1 MEGLLE
7 LRPPGIMGKWEEKF
21 FRLNFDAL
29 QFFDQSGRSYLGEFA
44 IDQIT
49 DLALEAPEI
58 NFTCQGRK
66 NRLRARDAGSIQ
78 GWYQK
83 LQSFIGQGPNSG
95 RNASPSP
102 NNARPKS
109 APPPQAQ
116 VKQDPG
122 KSRVDL
128 MYEQHQKKLDKLQDI
143 REKEAMDEQKRLQ
156 DETNKNLYKGRK
168 PPAHLSQT
176 ESAHTCDRL
185 FNEHKFIQQRK
196 VQKRLATVAKEDERI
211 AETRRVNLPTRST
224 SDPALLTS
232 REAGDRLYS
241 DAERRELWKTQ
252 ARDAQA
258 KNELTMVKIGS
269 KGSSASSTNRCN
281 DLHKEAATRK
291 EKVDKVRAKKA
302 ERRGRDN

>member
-102 NNARPKS
+102 NNARPN
-109 APPPQAQ
+109 P
-116 VKQDPG
+116 
-122 KSRVDL
+122 
-128 MYEQHQKKLDKLQDI
+128 
-143 REKEAMDEQKRLQ
+143 RL
-156 DETNKNLYKGRK
+156 R
-168 PPAHLSQT
+168 
-176 ESAHTCDRL
+176 RL
-185 FNEHKFIQQRK
+185 K
-196 VQKRLATVAKEDERI
+196 
-211 AETRRVNLPTRST
+211 
-224 SDPALLTS
+224 
-232 REAGDRLYS
+232 
-241 DAERRELWKTQ
+241 
-252 ARDAQA
+252 
-258 KNELTMVKIGS
+258 
-269 KGSSASSTNRCN
+269 
-281 DLHKEAATRK
+281 
-291 EKVDKVRAKKA
+291 
-302 ERRGRDN
+302 